1 MSTMT
6 QIQRI
11 KHMER
16 QLDKLLAALHTMN
29 EALSGVAKA
38 RDAAQALSNYYGSAE
53 WRRDL
58 ADDEAGRLPENL
70 KRGVLSEDAIWNAL
84 QEYHEIQKIIPN
96 EE

>member
-1 MSTMT
+1 MT

-11 KHMER
+11 KYMER
-16 QLDKLLAALHTMN
+16 QLNQLLAALHAMN
-29 EALSGVAKA
+29 KALSTLAKA
-38 RDAAQALSNYYGSAE
+38 RNAAQALSDYYGSAE
-53 WRRDL
+53 WRKDF

-96 EE
+96 EK

>member
-1 MSTMT
+1 MT

-11 KHMER
+11 KYMER
-16 QLDKLLAALHTMN
+16 QLNQLLAALHAMN
-29 EALSGVAKA
+29 KALSTLAKA
-38 RDAAQALSNYYGSAE
+38 RNAAQALSDYYGSAE
-53 WRRDL
+53 WRSDF

-96 EE
+96 EK

>member
-1 MSTMT
+1 MT

-11 KHMER
+11 KYMER
-16 QLDKLLAALHTMN
+16 QLNQLLAALHAMN
-29 EALSGVAKA
+29 KALSTLAKA
-38 RDAAQALSNYYGSAE
+38 RYAAQALSDYYGSGE
-53 WRRDL
+53 WRSDF

-84 QEYHEIQKIIPN
+84 QQFHELEKFILN

>member
-1 MSTMT
+1 MT

-11 KHMER
+11 KYMER
-16 QLDKLLAALHTMN
+16 QLDQLLAALHAMN
-29 EALSGVAKA
+29 KALSTLAKA
-38 RDAAQALSNYYGSAE
+38 RNAAQALSDYYGSAQ
-53 WRRDL
+53 WRSDF

-96 EE
+96 EK

>member
-1 MSTMT
+1 MK

-16 QLDKLLAALHTMN
+16 QLDKLLAALHAMDK
-29 EALSGVAKA
+29 ALSGLTKVNDVA
-38 RDAAQALSNYYGSAE
+38 QTLSDYYGSAE
-53 WRRDL
+53 WRKDL

-70 KRGVLSEDAIWNAL
+70 KRGVLSEDAVWNAL
-84 QEYHEIQKIIPN
+84 QEYHEKKKIISN

>member
-1 MSTMT
+1 MT

-11 KHMER
+11 KYMER
-16 QLDKLLAALHTMN
+16 QLDQLLAALHAMN
-29 EALSGVAKA
+29 KALSTLAKA
-38 RDAAQALSNYYGSAE
+38 RNAAQALSDYYGSAE
-53 WRRDL
+53 WRSDF

-96 EE
+96 EK